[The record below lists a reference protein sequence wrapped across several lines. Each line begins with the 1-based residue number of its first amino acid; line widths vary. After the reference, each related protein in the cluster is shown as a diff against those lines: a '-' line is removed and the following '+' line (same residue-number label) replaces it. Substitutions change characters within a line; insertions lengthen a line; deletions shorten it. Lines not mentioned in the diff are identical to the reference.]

1 MGVGGVLLALLRS
14 IIDGTRRTALQLMA
28 SCIFGGLGAA
38 AAGFVWAESHYVYF
52 ICGIAAVVTDNV
64 VVGLFAFSK
73 QFATDPRDWMSW
85 VLKTVVTVVPI
96 FPAFKSAAA
105 IKSLADAGDAEKV
118 AAAMVDAEVKL
129 KS

>member
-1 MGVGGVLLALLRS
+1 MLALLRS

-28 SCIFGGLGAA
+28 SCIFGGLGAM
-38 AAGFVWAESHYVYF
+38 AAGLVYKDSVYVYF

-64 VVGLFAFSK
+64 VVGLFSFSK

-96 FPAFKSAAA
+96 FPAFKAAKE
-105 IKSLADAGDAEKV
+105 IKSMEDAATAEKV
-118 AAAMVDAEVKL
+118 ASDMVAAEVANKA
-129 KS
+129 